1 MGKYFYYGEGRYT
14 PSAILK
20 EKTITENGTYEP
32 LQDGADGYDS
42 VTVNVSGGGSSDFST
57 AEVTVLYEGGNLHD
71 VSGHFDVELGSADVT
86 QGSAWISND
95 FPKIIKLPYVD
106 SPINMYFIGSQAD
119 DAVTCIISSYSGNVT
134 VSEDSIYASITGDC
148 TITLASEG
156 LPQD

>member
-57 AEVTVLYEGGNLHD
+57 AEVTVVNNYEGSYINLPVCYEAD
-71 VSGHFDVELGSADVT
+71 ALNLAGIGFAFLEDYATETFIVPLYKGGCTAQVTDGVNYSVSG
-86 QGSAWISND
+86 N
-95 FPKIIKLPYVD
+95 II
-106 SPINMYFIGSQAD
+106 D
-119 DAVTCIISSYSGNVT
+119 DGGGWLF
-134 VSEDSIYASITGDC
+134 ITGDG
-148 TITLASEG
+148 TITIS
-156 LPQD
+156 